1 MIIISPCNLVI
12 SKRQSKTFKTSV
24 KVSED
29 HSIGR
34 EVNQRSERKNTTNNS
49 KNCLESDVV
58 VFCLKQNKIQ
68 KYNVKINYLPKGI
81 NKDYNVIITGKKL
94 LLPTKWLW
102 CTMIWRNKKA
112 NNRSWQRLQIRM
124 FCGYTKKHYK
134 LRAVNLNR
142 QRNIKYW
149 SKNNSINII
158 GS

>member
-1 MIIISPCNLVI
+1 MEKGVVFFLLVIMMTMMIIISPCNLVI
-12 SKRQSKTFKTSV
+12 SKRQSKTFKTSL

-81 NKDYNVIITGKKL
+81 NKDYNVIISGKKL
-94 LLPTKWLW
+94 LLPTKWL
-102 CTMIWRNKKA
+102 
-112 NNRSWQRLQIRM
+112 
-124 FCGYTKKHYK
+124 
-134 LRAVNLNR
+134 
-142 QRNIKYW
+142 
-149 SKNNSINII
+149 
-158 GS
+158 

>member
-81 NKDYNVIITGKKL
+81 NKDYNVIISGKKL

-102 CTMIWRNKKA
+102 CTMYEEIKKLTTGHDKDYTSECFVVTQKSTTNWEQLIWIDKE
-112 NNRSWQRLQIRM
+112 I
-124 FCGYTKKHYK
+124 
-134 LRAVNLNR
+134 LNTDPKTI
-142 QRNIKYW
+142 Q
-149 SKNNSINII
+149 
-158 GS
+158 

>member
-81 NKDYNVIITGKKL
+81 NKDYNVIISGKKL
-94 LLPTKWLW
+94 LLPNGCDVQWYEEIKKLTTGHDKDYTSECFVVTQKSTTNWEQL
-102 CTMIWRNKKA
+102 IWIDKE
-112 NNRSWQRLQIRM
+112 I
-124 FCGYTKKHYK
+124 
-134 LRAVNLNR
+134 LNTDPKTI
-142 QRNIKYW
+142 Q
-149 SKNNSINII
+149 
-158 GS
+158 